1 MEVSLPDARSALIP
15 GYGLLSEEPSPRQLS
30 DVYRITVDC
39 KIERPG
45 CPADVYF
52 NFYSPRRIEVTLDM
66 GLAAFIILLMIFV
79 SANLQQTLHKL
90 VVQPMASWQRK
101 RSRNALNTIKCGRF
115 RASNGAECSNFE
127 PGKYALGG
135 EGASLAAPEAVR
147 PRR

>member
-1 MEVSLPDARSALIP
+1 MSLPDGSVASIP
-15 GYGLLSEEPSPRQLS
+15 GDSLLGSEPSPRQLS

-39 KIERPG
+39 KIHRSG

-90 VVQPMASWQRK
+90 VVQPMESMLSVVKGQASQLLK
-101 RSRNALNTIKCGRF
+101 QFGLEDDLE
-115 RASNGAECSNFE
+115 RA
-127 PGKYALGG
+127 
-135 EGASLAAPEAVR
+135 
-147 PRR
+147 